1 MLLHVACNGIK
12 AVNGV
17 AVRRQ
22 TVRVREKCETY
33 GTSDSMV
40 AWFIV
45 RQSVRQERVDFK
57 GWGWS
62 CHSQSGLWWVSAAQY
77 VVAVGLL
84 LKRVAGGMQMILGM
98 LSQVWSKSD

>member
-1 MLLHVACNGIK
+1 MSRANGIK

-40 AWFIV
+40 AQFIV
-45 RQSVRQERVDFK
+45 RQSVRRERVDFK
-57 GWGWS
+57 GWGA
-62 CHSQSGLWWVSAAQY
+62 GLVT
-77 VVAVGLL
+77 VAVGIVVGVGGAICCCCWP
-84 LKRVAGGMQMILGM
+84 VAEARGRQGAND
-98 LSQVWSKSD
+98 VVDAYR